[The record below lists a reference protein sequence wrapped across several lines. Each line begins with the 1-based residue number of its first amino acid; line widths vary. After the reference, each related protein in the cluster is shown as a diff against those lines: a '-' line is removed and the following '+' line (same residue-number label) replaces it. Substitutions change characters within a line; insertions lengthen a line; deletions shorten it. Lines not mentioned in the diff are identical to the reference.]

1 MKRLTDKELVAALR
15 NCSDA
20 FVYCNDCPAF
30 DICDGGTVAPP
41 MELLREAA
49 SRLEARPIRSGHWIE
64 EYVYA
69 ADPHDR
75 IRYKCSVCGRTEEN
89 KEPYCNCGAKMI

>member
-1 MKRLTDKELVAALR
+1 MKRLTDKELVTALI
-15 NCSDA
+15 NCSDS

-30 DICDGGTVAPP
+30 EICGCDTVAPP

-49 SRLEARPIRSGHWIE
+49 SRLKARPVKSGHWIE

-69 ADPHDR
+69 ASPYDR
-75 IRYKCSVCGRTEEN
+75 IRYKCSLCGRTEEY
-89 KEPYCNCGAKMI
+89 KEDYCHCGAIMY